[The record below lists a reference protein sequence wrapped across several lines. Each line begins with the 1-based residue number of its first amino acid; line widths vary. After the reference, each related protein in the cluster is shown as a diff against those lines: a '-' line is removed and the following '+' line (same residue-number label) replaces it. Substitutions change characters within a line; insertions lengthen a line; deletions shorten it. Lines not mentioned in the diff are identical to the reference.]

1 MSRKIR
7 IFWALVM
14 CAVGWGVMAQEFS
27 GLARVQMAGSRIS
40 TTDTGVE
47 LHLQLSQGVPFRAF
61 TLEGPPRLVLDFR
74 EVDWAGFEPG
84 DLLQGASG
92 LRIRVG
98 GIKPGWSRMVVD
110 LAGPDLLQT
119 ANMNVDEATGRADLL
134 VALRRGSEADFKA
147 ASGQPD
153 LPGWDYTLQSAA
165 APRKRGEGPVTI
177 LLDPGHG
184 GIDPGAEVD
193 GAIEKDLMLTFAR
206 ELKEALIRADDFKV
220 FLTREDD
227 SFVSLERRVAI
238 AHRVGAD
245 VMLSLHAD
253 ILSEGRARGATAYVL
268 SESATDAAS
277 AALAERHNRADML
290 AGVDLHGTDDVV
302 ADILIDLARLETV
315 PRAKSLSEALIK
327 GIEDYDLPL
336 NSRPLRAAG
345 FSVLKSPDIPSVL
358 LELGYL
364 SYPRDLKNLSDPAWR
379 RKLAAA
385 IAQALVNWRISDAAA
400 ADLVR
405 Q

>member
-7 IFWALVM
+7 IIWTLVA
-14 CAVGWGVMAQEFS
+14 CLVSWGVMAQEFS
-27 GLARVQMAGSRIS
+27 GLARVVSTGSGMSRSEAGVDLR
-40 TTDTGVE
+40 
-47 LHLQLSQGVPFRAF
+47 LRLSQGVPFRAF
-61 TLEGPPRLVLDFR
+61 TLDAPPRLVLDFR

-84 DLLQGASG
+84 KMGV
-92 LRIRVG
+92 RVG
-98 GIKPGWSRMVVD
+98 GIRPGWSRMVVD
-110 LAGPDLLQT
+110 LGGPFLMQS
-119 ANMNVDEATGRADLL
+119 ANMDIDAVTGQADLA
-134 VALRRGSEADFKA
+134 VALRLGSEAAFKA
-147 ASGQPD
+147 ASGAPD
-153 LPGWDYTLQSAA
+153 VPGWEVPPRATAVER
-165 APRKRGEGPVTI
+165 RKRGEGALVV

-184 GIDPGAEVD
+184 GIDPGAEKGD
-193 GAIEKDLMLTFAR
+193 AIEKDLMLTFAR
-206 ELKEALIRADDFKV
+206 ELKEALIRADDFEV
-220 FLTREDD
+220 ILTRDDD

-245 VMLSLHAD
+245 VMISLHAD
-253 ILSEGRARGATAYVL
+253 ILSEGRARGTTAYVL
-268 SESATDAAS
+268 SQSATDAAS

-290 AGVDLHGTDDVV
+290 AGVDLNGTDDVI

-315 PRAKSLSEALIK
+315 PRAASLSRALVDQIAA
-327 GIEDYDLPL
+327 YDLPL
-336 NSRPLRAAG
+336 NSRPERAAG

-364 SYPRDLKNLSDPAWR
+364 SNDRDLANLSDANWR
-379 RKLAAA
+379 LRMAAA